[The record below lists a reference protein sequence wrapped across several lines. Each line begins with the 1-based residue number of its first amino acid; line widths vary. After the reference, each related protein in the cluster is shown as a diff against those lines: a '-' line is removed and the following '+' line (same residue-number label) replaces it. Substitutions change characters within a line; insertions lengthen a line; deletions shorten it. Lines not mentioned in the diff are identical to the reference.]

1 MSTYQKPILTEN
13 TQIGSVTIVTYS
25 FIYHI
30 LKLAPL
36 LLIYLNLL
44 HATEVNYHMNTNS
57 Q

>member
-25 FIYHI
+25 FIYHL